1 VANYPSYTFL
11 SNGVLWAIR
20 TASSLIS
27 GSTTNGRADVVHTE
41 LLSAHLNLTEFSIA
55 NTMICSLLQMVLSG
69 ILCTKKILS

>member
-1 VANYPSYTFL
+1 MGL
-11 SNGVLWAIR
+11 LAIR

-27 GSTTNGRADVVHTE
+27 GSTTNGDRCHTE

-69 ILCTKKILS
+69 ILCTKKVFHER